1 MVSMRVTK
9 TCQSILDG
17 SNNEMNYLAV
27 SNDISN
33 RYHHM
38 HQRSQIGYE
47 NWNKFI
53 VHTSGYGLRVTWV
66 KALTD
71 CIAGIAATDRISCK
85 KINQSLDKFLNPL
98 HQVSGVVVLLPG
110 SSAHLQGDQHR

>member
-1 MVSMRVTK
+1 
-9 TCQSILDG
+9 
-17 SNNEMNYLAV
+17 
-27 SNDISN
+27 
-33 RYHHM
+33 M

-98 HQVSGVVVLLPG
+98 HQVSLTDTYLPKLCSQVSVERMAQVSWF
-110 SSAHLQGDQHR
+110 SSQAPVHTFKGINPDETEP